1 MNPAI
6 PRMHMCAGPNGL
18 GKSMIDGFNSEL
30 FWVYTN
36 PADIK
41 KEILRHGTAGLMYPK
56 NFGENAGKKY
66 SDSWQQTHLHR
77 CGWSVIPSNREASV
91 LIVKHSS

>member
-6 PRMHMCAGPNGL
+6 PRMHMFAGPNGL

-56 NFGENAGKKY
+56 NFGENAGKNTPTPGSKPIY
-66 SDSWQQTHLHR
+66 TAAD
-77 CGWSVIPSNREASV
+77 GA
-91 LIVKHSS
+91 